1 MMADATDIQVDD
13 RFAALIAGQNR
24 YNHEAK
30 NTTFQI
36 IFPPDFKKPK
46 LENICIACFQI
57 VDALEQSLSKFI
69 PNSDV
74 SRIVGIDA
82 HEAEMVFLRHLIY

>member
-1 MMADATDIQVDD
+1 M
-13 RFAALIAGQNR
+13 
-24 YNHEAK
+24 

-57 VDALEQSLSKFI
+57 VDALEQSLSKLI
-69 PNSDV
+69 LNLDV

-82 HEAEMVFLRHLIY
+82 HEAEIVSFETLELLKIAQEMYHKTGGCFDLHGPHGENLL